1 MKRGTVSVRL
11 RVEVTVTPSSG
22 RQKIFL
28 DAQGR
33 LKCYLKSPPE
43 KGKANN
49 ELIAFF
55 AKQLRLPR
63 VAIELVAGATS
74 RKKIISIEGVV
85 SRDELYKLLGIEKQ
99 GSLFEINKD

>member
-1 MKRGTVSVRL
+1 MSVRL
-11 RVEVTVTPSSG
+11 RVEVAVIPSSG
-22 RQKIFL
+22 RQKLFL

-49 ELIAFF
+49 ELIVLF

-63 VAIELVAGATS
+63 TAVELVAGAAS
-74 RKKIISIEGVV
+74 RKKIVCIEGVG
-85 SRDELYKLLGIEKQ
+85 SNDELYRLLGLDKQ
-99 GSLFEINKD
+99 GSLF